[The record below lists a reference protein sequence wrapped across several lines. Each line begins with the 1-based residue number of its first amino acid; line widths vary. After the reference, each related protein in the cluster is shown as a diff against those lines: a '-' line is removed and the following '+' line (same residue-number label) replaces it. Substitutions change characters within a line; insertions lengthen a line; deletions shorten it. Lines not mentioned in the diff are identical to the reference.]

1 MKLLKNG
8 LIIVIVIMMIVFLVL
23 IGLEPVIMEMY
34 LNENDLIQETK
45 NTIELG
51 VVSKTNS
58 EDVRILNNNIYI
70 NDGGTYAVSGILYN
84 GTIYID
90 TADDV
95 TLNFDGVTIVNE
107 SYSVIDNRKSA
118 KIIINLEKNS
128 NNILSDGT
136 TSTSAIK
143 SVGDIFL
150 EGEGSM
156 LIYGNSGNG
165 ITTSTGNLVIN
176 GNYLYI
182 IAKEAVFDI
191 ADEFLINS
199 GVVLGLGNGGMQ
211 PTSNLSKQNTLLFN
225 FDSEFKEGTNF
236 SLRNFKEE
244 NMINF
249 VGIRDFKTLTLS
261 LPSLEMGRY
270 QLYQNIMCN
279 SKIKNGIY
287 QDCVTST
294 GDLIN
299 ISITDTYIV
308 NSKWNWYGAMD
319 IIINYIPEI
328 TT

>member
-1 MKLLKNG
+1 MVMVKNI
-8 LIIVIVIMMIVFLVL
+8 LIGIILFMIVTIMVL
-23 IGLEPVIMEMY
+23 IGLEPVI
-34 LNENDLIQETK
+34 
-45 NTIELG
+45 IELCLSENPLEDDTQKIINIG

-136 TSTSAIK
+136 ISTSAIK

-182 IAKEAVFDI
+182 IAKGAAFDI

-199 GVVLGLGNGGMQ
+199 SVVLGLGNGGMQ